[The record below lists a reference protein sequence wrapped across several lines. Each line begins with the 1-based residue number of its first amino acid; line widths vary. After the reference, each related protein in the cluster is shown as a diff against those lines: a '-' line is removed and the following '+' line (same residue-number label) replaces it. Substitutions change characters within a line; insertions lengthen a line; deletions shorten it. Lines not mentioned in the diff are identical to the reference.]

1 MVYLY
6 AKAFPL
12 GDRLPRYGGGG
23 AQRQK
28 GCGGP
33 QGRMR
38 GDLPSLP
45 GKWAATATRPSSV
58 TFGDSF
64 PRGGSLF
71 CFVHPAQ
78 KLPFIFGE

>member
-6 AKAFPL
+6 AKAFHL

-38 GDLPSLP
+38 ADLAITACKWVMP
-45 GKWAATATRPSSV
+45 GNFALISHLR
-58 TFGDSF
+58 
-64 PRGGSLF
+64 
-71 CFVHPAQ
+71 
-78 KLPFIFGE
+78 